1 MQTGSTLPCK
11 WQGLLK
17 ALPVHWSLS
26 LRMAVNEE
34 LWGVVA
40 WELPMGEDPFC
51 FLRLLVIFSWR
62 TLDFAGL
69 PRTSP
74 YDLLRPA
81 GLSGVQ
87 RLQNMVSWSTGMG
100 WGWYLLSQVG
110 LFLLSSPPMF
120 QRVMAQDCWR
130 HGVVQTRGKIC
141 CSIWYSNVEH
151 QWGISKPRAVTC
163 WISWV
168 RQTYFARPP
177 PYWAQ
182 SGSLAVLKPRWINQ
196 WLPKMISWLRN
207 KTCWKGTETNRVTE
221 AAPGSSTL
229 RTENR
234 CLAAR
239 EIRKFSSSS
248 WKNQDGST
256 TNW

>member
-81 GLSGVQ
+81 GRSGVQ
-87 RLQNMVSWSTGMG
+87 RLQNMVSWSTGSTGMDCFCWLRHRCFNG
-100 WGWYLLSQVG
+100 LWLKIVDKKWCSTNTGQDLLFYLIFQCWTPGNFKAKSCDMLDLLGSPD
-110 LFLLSSPPMF
+110 LFCTPTSILSS
-120 QRVMAQDCWR
+120 VW
-130 HGVVQTRGKIC
+130 
-141 CSIWYSNVEH
+141 E
-151 QWGISKPRAVTC
+151 
-163 WISWV
+163 
-168 RQTYFARPP
+168 
-177 PYWAQ
+177 
-182 SGSLAVLKPRWINQ
+182 
-196 WLPKMISWLRN
+196 
-207 KTCWKGTETNRVTE
+207 
-221 AAPGSSTL
+221 PGSSKATMDQSM
-229 RTENR
+229 T
-234 CLAAR
+234 
-239 EIRKFSSSS
+239 S
-248 WKNQDGST
+248 
-256 TNW
+256 